1 MFPQIAGG
9 FRKWSLANRPPQR
22 RSEWGRAIKKTTVY
36 LTDEIESG
44 LEAISRRKHRPKAD
58 LIREALAEYI
68 AEEQPALPRWIGMI
82 KDDDGSLR
90 SDNVDEWLEENWHP
104 E

>member
-1 MFPQIAGG
+1 M
-9 FRKWSLANRPPQR
+9 
-22 RSEWGRAIKKTTVY
+22 KKTTIY

-44 LEAISRRKHRPKAD
+44 LDAISRRKHRPKAD
-58 LIREALAEYI
+58 LIREALTDYI
-68 AEEQPALPRWIGMI
+68 ADEEPSWPRSIGI
-82 KDDDGSLR
+82 ISEDDGAVR

>member
-1 MFPQIAGG
+1 MTWGG
-9 FRKWSLANRPPQR
+9 AM
-22 RSEWGRAIKKTTVY
+22 KKTTVY

-44 LEAISRRKHRPKAD
+44 LEAISRRKRRPKAD
-58 LIREALAEYI
+58 LIREALADYI
-68 AEEQPALPRWIGMI
+68 ADEQPALPRWIGMI

-90 SDNVDEWLEENWHP
+90 SDNVDDWLKENWHP

>member
-1 MFPQIAGG
+1 M
-9 FRKWSLANRPPQR
+9 
-22 RSEWGRAIKKTTVY
+22 KKTTIY
-36 LTDEIESG
+36 LTDELDSG
-44 LEAISRRKHRPKAD
+44 LDAISKRKHRPKAD

-68 AEEQPALPRWIGMI
+68 DDEEPVLPRWIGMI

-90 SDNVDEWLEENWHP
+90 SDNVDEWLKENWRP